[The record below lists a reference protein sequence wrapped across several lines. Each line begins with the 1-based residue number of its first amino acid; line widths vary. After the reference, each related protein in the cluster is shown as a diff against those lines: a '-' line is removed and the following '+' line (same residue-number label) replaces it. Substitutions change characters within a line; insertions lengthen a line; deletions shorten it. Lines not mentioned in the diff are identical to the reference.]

1 MDASRERRSSASG
14 ALSETMSGTKSATRA
29 STRSGAGASA
39 RKPSPTTSTARRALG
54 ERVVRANGTSSSS
67 ASRRGVPAGK
77 LLSIPEKRE
86 RGMLADDRI
95 DDAEERTAR
104 AARPRRPRPTT
115 EAAIAAVR
123 ALDAAPAFP
132 YGPEASSSSPPPS
145 RPSSLVSSDHHPG
158 SASLVSQP
166 RLLEIERA
174 MRATLRGLHTVTK
187 DAKSHLADAF
197 ALVADDDDAARKSS
211 SSPPRRVSWKAFGAA
226 WAYLGLGDATV
237 TSLQRVSASSW
248 DLVSSCS

>member
-86 RGMLADDRI
+86 RGIKERNRI
-95 DDAEERTAR
+95 DPAQRLACRLRVAGDIE
-104 AARPRRPRPTT
+104 
-115 EAAIAAVR
+115 VR
-123 ALDAAPAFP
+123 AT
-132 YGPEASSSSPPPS
+132 Y
-145 RPSSLVSSDHHPG
+145 
-158 SASLVSQP
+158 
-166 RLLEIERA
+166 
-174 MRATLRGLHTVTK
+174 
-187 DAKSHLADAF
+187 
-197 ALVADDDDAARKSS
+197 
-211 SSPPRRVSWKAFGAA
+211 W
-226 WAYLGLGDATV
+226 
-237 TSLQRVSASSW
+237 
-248 DLVSSCS
+248 